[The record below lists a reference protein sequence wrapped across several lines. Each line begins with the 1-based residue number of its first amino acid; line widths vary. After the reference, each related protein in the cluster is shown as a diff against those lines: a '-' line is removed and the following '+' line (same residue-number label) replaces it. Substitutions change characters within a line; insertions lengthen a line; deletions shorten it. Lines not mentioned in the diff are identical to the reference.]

1 MTIIVF
7 KRNWVVHWYWA
18 IINLL
23 VIAILLSLSYWQW
36 QRAAQKQ
43 QSLDQLAHWQAQP
56 ATSLTELTA
65 TESQHR
71 VNLLA
76 RDGASVSFTGRW
88 VSPFV
93 WLLDNQLVNGR
104 PGYDVVI
111 PVQELS
117 GAASAIVLVN
127 LGWVVAPS
135 VRTELPEINIPTEIV
150 VQGIYRARTDALLLG
165 KNLEDQG
172 RWPMRLQKIDNQL
185 LAPYLSAELL
195 PGLIYQ
201 QQRAQQQTVLQQK
214 ARPQPVQQQMDHQQ
228 IAEQQN
234 AKQQTSF
241 LVHYRPVVLPPERHK
256 AYALQWLLLA
266 VAALLVG
273 MACARETAHQY
284 ETVCIPNKVA
294 AITPNNIVRKN
305 PLPKSNASAG
315 SN

>member
-43 QSLDQLAHWQAQP
+43 QSLDQLSHWQTQP
-56 ATSLTELTA
+56 ATSLAELTA

-76 RDGASVSFTGRW
+76 RDGAAISFAGRW

-111 PVQELS
+111 PVQESS
-117 GAASAIVLVN
+117 GTSPAIVLVN

-135 VRTELPEINIPTEIV
+135 VRTELPEINIPNEMI

-185 LAPYLSAELL
+185 LAPYLPAELL

-201 QQRAQQQTVLQQK
+201 QQRVQQQRVQQQTVQ
-214 ARPQPVQQQMDHQQ
+214 QQ

-234 AKQQTSF
+234 VKQQASF

-273 MACARETAHQY
+273 LACARETAHQY
-284 ETVCIPNKVA
+284 ETVCIPNKVVA
-294 AITPNNIVRKN
+294 TTPNNIVHKN
-305 PLPKSNASAG
+305 PLPKSNVSTG